1 MAYNYI
7 DIRRDMFI
15 TKKKLEEK
23 LDASWHDGFEIGRK
37 KVVPEVKKVYVKL
50 ITEEMNDSLTKKKP
64 GAYIKGLE
72 RAMSIVRKAS
82 R

>member
-1 MAYNYI
+1 
-7 DIRRDMFI
+7 MFI
-15 TKKKLEEK
+15 SKKKLEEK
-23 LDASWHDGFEIGRK
+23 LDAVWHDGFEVGRK
-37 KVVPEVKKVYVKL
+37 KVVPEIKKVYIKL
-50 ITEEMNDSLTKKKP
+50 LTEEINDELTKKQP